1 MADHY
6 EVVGNAPG
14 FGTRLLNSIKG
25 IFVGIVFM
33 IAAFGLLWW
42 GEGRQNL
49 AEFVKKGTLILST
62 QPATVAPGT
71 LVKTAGRLRS
81 DETINDDKYL
91 NLGAQKFL
99 KLSRD
104 VAMYAWKEDKKTEK
118 RGDKE
123 VTTYDYRKEWTR
135 MPSDSSRFYDGAGHV
150 NPKMSEDDASF
161 QVKTAMIGALVFE
174 AEATDFHGAKELA
187 VTETLLKKDA
197 ANQRQL
203 SGGAVY
209 IANGMSPVAGPRNA
223 AITPEVG
230 DLRLTY
236 AYFPNDVD
244 GSAVGDWDGKKI
256 APHRY
261 RATETYL
268 GAYPGSLEEFRAR
281 LQSEH
286 TLMTWIIRIASF
298 LMLWAGLNMILGPIL
313 MVMDSI
319 PVVGGAGR
327 FVISLFTGA
336 VAFVLWL
343 LTLVLANLWLA
354 LIIVAV
360 LGVGLLIYGKMK
372 KKTAGIAPTTAGV

>member
-1 MADHY
+1 MADHF
-6 EVVGNAPG
+6 EVVSDAPG
-14 FGTRLLNSIKG
+14 FGSRLLNSIKG
-25 IFVGIVFM
+25 ILVGFVFM

-71 LVKTAGRLRS
+71 LVKTTGRLRS
-81 DETINDDKYL
+81 NEEVNDDKYL

-99 KLSRD
+99 KLRRE
-104 VAMYAWKEDKKTEK
+104 VEMYAWKEDKKTEK

-135 MPSDSSRFYDGAGHV
+135 MPSDSSRFYDAAGHV
-150 NPKMSEDDASF
+150 NPKMSEEGTSF
-161 QVKTAMIGALVFE
+161 QVKTASIGALAFE
-174 AEATDFHGAKELA
+174 ADATDFHGSKDLA

-203 SGGAVY
+203 SNGAIY
-209 IANGMSPVAGPRNA
+209 IANGVS
-223 AITPEVG
+223 TPEVG

-236 AYFPNDVD
+236 SYFPNDVD
-244 GSAVGDWDGKKI
+244 GSAVGDWDGQKI
-256 APHRY
+256 VPHRY

-268 GAYPGSLEEFRAR
+268 GAYPGSLEEFQAR

-298 LMLWAGLNMILGPIL
+298 LLLWAGLNMILGPIL
-313 MVMDSI
+313 MIMDSI
-319 PVVGGAGR
+319 PIVGGAGR

-343 LTLVLANLWLA
+343 LTLLLANLWLA
-354 LIIVAV
+354 LVIVGV
-360 LGVGLLIYGKMK
+360 LVVGLMIYAKISK
-372 KKTAGIAPTTAGV
+372 KPAAASTA